1 VTINLSLRSQKTMN
15 MIEMRAEEKTAGFR
29 SSVPIECRI
38 LHIEELTEV
47 YSSSRIAG
55 SLD

>member
-1 VTINLSLRSQKTMN
+1 MN